1 MSFFISIYYFRM
13 LGTGR
18 VNKVFSQDFH
28 KNRKKMVTNMKFAF
42 TNVSFKHNSAC
53 VIQKWLRF
61 KRVITVKLAYIS

>member
-1 MSFFISIYYFRM
+1 MSFFISINYFRM

-18 VNKVFSQDFH
+18 IKKVFSQDFNN
-28 KNRKKMVTNMKFAF
+28 NRKKMVINIKFAF

-61 KRVITVKLAYIS
+61 ERVIIVRLAYIS